1 MNDDFI
7 LKYQIVILKEQTKNL
22 KMYMKRKQKYDK
34 TIQELALTPQH
45 TTQRYW
51 QSVRQAEL
59 CIEESEKLK
68 NEMNWLNH
76 KTGWKK
82 NLHQER
88 FSFITDEVL
97 KFLE

>member
-1 MNDDFI
+1 M
-7 LKYQIVILKEQTKNL
+7 
-22 KMYMKRKQKYDK
+22 
-34 TIQELALTPQH
+34 TPQH

-59 CIEESEKLK
+59 CIEESEKIK
-68 NEMNWLNH
+68 NEMNWLNL

-88 FSFITDEVL
+88 FSFITDEVM